1 MQCQNCGSKLN
12 VIDSRH
18 LNESVKRRRICT
30 ECGAKFFTIETFFL
44 KVSTVLE
51 EETKKN
57 KIKSKQNGNKSKPKR
72 KKKVDDDVWEWTSE
86 DEIRS
91 LGIDIFRDNES

>member
-1 MQCQNCGSKLN
+1 MQCQNCGGKLN

-18 LNESVKRRRICT
+18 SNELVKRRRICI
-30 ECGAKFFTIETFFL
+30 ECGAKFFTIETFFF
-44 KVSTVLE
+44 KASKALE
-51 EETKKN
+51 EKTKKN
-57 KIKSKQNGNKSKPKR
+57 KNNSKKKNSKSESKR

-86 DEIRS
+86 DEIRN